1 MKLGKI
7 IYGIVFNKLIYVDY
21 NYYTKGGLMATTS
34 TNAELMNRIDKQNE
48 VISHAL
54 NRISNL
60 TDEIAGLKN
69 EVKRFKQDVAK
80 DVTYLTERV
89 K

>member
-1 MKLGKI
+1 
-7 IYGIVFNKLIYVDY
+7 
-21 NYYTKGGLMATTS
+21 MATTS

>member
-1 MKLGKI
+1 
-7 IYGIVFNKLIYVDY
+7 
-21 NYYTKGGLMATTS
+21 MATTS
-34 TNAELMNRIDKQNE
+34 TNAELMNTIDKQNA

>member
-1 MKLGKI
+1 
-7 IYGIVFNKLIYVDY
+7 
-21 NYYTKGGLMATTS
+21 MATKS

-60 TDEIAGLKN
+60 TDEEN
-69 EVKRFKQDVAK
+69 EVLNPDGFGYDRVGRK
-80 DVTYLTERV
+80 DKE
-89 K
+89 